1 MIGGPVWIG
10 IVCGIIASMLTHK
23 AFEKHFKEKKEFK
36 FSEKSE
42 ELLLI
47 LQSKIQPKISYLE

>member
-1 MIGGPVWIG
+1 MG

-23 AFEKHFKEKKEFK
+23 AFEKHFKEKKEFE

-42 ELLLI
+42 ELLLM
-47 LQSKIQPKISYLE
+47 LQSKIQPKIGYLE